1 MDAGDVIGGAIDLEA
16 NLGGENDRVLHEP
29 RRQAQ
34 HSASS
39 GSDSEATTAGQA
51 AKKAGVAAHE
61 DVVVVAVDLY
71 GRGVGC
77 DPVLHVIEI
86 EVRLPKPAAVHHHLV
101 T

>member
-1 MDAGDVIGGAIDLEA
+1 MFCQSQNA
-16 NLGGENDRVLHEP
+16 
-29 RRQAQ
+29 AQ
-34 HSASS
+34 RSS

-51 AKKAGVAAHE
+51 EKEAGVAAHE

-71 GRGVGC
+71 GRGVGR